1 MGDVFH
7 TAGPQPSPQVADQ
20 AGDLPPDRAS
30 LQHLRAGHHVE
41 AQGPDASLGQP
52 PGVGVAPQDRLGP
65 VHEAPNQPGGPP
77 GAGPIRREIDPVEEP
92 PNDAGQEAR
101 GRREDQPAA
110 NRPGAVRARNP
121 IAFAMRRPIMALV
134 LLATLAIGAILGMR
148 MMGVDLPPPLNTP
161 QVRAYLDYV
170 ETGASQIKGSIVRHL
185 GSYFHKQEEPH
196 HETHKI
202 VITSPKAQDV
212 TITES
217 FVSQIR
223 SQRHIEVRALEG
235 GYLQN
240 IFVKEGRAV
249 KGPAD
254 GRPGDPMFKILP
266 ILYEARLEAEKAE
279 AAVARL
285 KWQYADTLARKNVVS
300 PNEVLLAE
308 AEKKR
313 AQAKADVAQAEA
325 NFMEVR
331 APFDGIVDRL
341 LQREGSLIKEG
352 DILTTLSD
360 NSLMWVYFNVTEKY
374 YLEYMA
380 ALKHAEKED
389 KIELV
394 LANGDTFPQPGTI
407 GAIEADF
414 NNETGNIKFRADF
427 PNPVDK
433 ETGYRLLRHGQ
444 TGTVLIH
451 RPLRNALLIP
461 QRAVFENLSKRY
473 VYVVGED
480 DVVHQREIVVQ
491 HEMEDIFVIKKGID
505 VNDRI
510 VLEGVR
516 QVRDGDKAEY
526 EFRPPEEVMANQ
538 KYHAE

>member
-1 MGDVFH
+1 MGEVFH
-7 TAGPQPSPQVADQ
+7 TAGPRPSPQVADQ
-20 AGDLPPDRAS
+20 AGDRPADRAS
-30 LQHLRAGHHVE
+30 LQHLLVGHLVE

-52 PGVGVAPQDRLGP
+52 PGVGVAPQDLFAP
-65 VHEAPNQPGGPP
+65 VDEAPIQPGGPP
-77 GAGPIRREIDPVEEP
+77 VVGPIRREIDPVEEP
-92 PNDAGQEAR
+92 PNGAGRDAR

-110 NRPGAVRARNP
+110 NRPGAVRAMNP
-121 IAFAMRRPIMALV
+121 IAFAMRRLIKALI
-134 LLATLAIGAILGMR
+134 LLATLASGAVLGMKK
-148 MMGVDLPPPLNTP
+148 MGIDLPPPLNTP
-161 QVRAYLDYV
+161 KVHAYLDYV
-170 ETGASQIKGSIVRHL
+170 ATGASQIKGFFLRHL
-185 GSYFHKQEEPH
+185 GSYFDKQEEPH

-212 TITES
+212 IITES
-217 FVSQIR
+217 FVCQIR

-235 GYLQN
+235 GYLEK

-249 KGPAD
+249 KGPGD
-254 GRPGDPMFKILP
+254 GRPGDLMFQILP
-266 ILYEARLEAEKAE
+266 ILYEAKLEAEKAE

-285 KWQYADTLARKNVVS
+285 KWVYADTLARKKVIS
-300 PNEVLLAE
+300 ANEVALAE

-313 AQAKADVAQAEA
+313 AQAKADLAQAEA

-360 NSLMWVYFNVTEKY
+360 NSVMWVYFNVTEKY

-380 ALKHAEKED
+380 ALKHPEKED

-394 LANGDTFPQPGTI
+394 LANGDTFPQIGTI

-451 RPLRNALLIP
+451 RPLKNALIIP

-473 VYVVGED
+473 VYVVGKD

-491 HEMEDIFVIKKGID
+491 YEMEDIFVIKNGLD

-516 QVRDGDKAEY
+516 QVRDGEKVEY
-526 EFRPPEEVMANQ
+526 EFRSPEEVMANQ